1 MVEIMSETNEVKN
14 KPKYYVPVDRVIS
27 SRVQKRINSMTD
39 EERNK
44 VVYLG
49 GINDEVTTEE
59 KIMHDFLEF
68 VKEEEENYAKSPLA
82 REWKYEKKQM
92 TKEERIYDCSV
103 WWINDR
109 MVSSG
114 FWHSSIAFPLLRE
127 IASDYNPSY
136 LHPRS
141 PIEVYNKKYRDAQK
155 KAKAKGKT
163 GKALEGKKVMQDYEK
178 ARKPET
184 SLSDSWIEH
193 FDGISDKW
201 LNKWCN
207 FSVNWGWVLPCLFL
221 CLFVQKGLSSAIG
234 LLTFMGIGEWYSW
247 KAQEYC
253 SVIIPWYQR
262 AGLLIERRLL
272 RK

>member
-1 MVEIMSETNEVKN
+1 MSEEKKEVKN
-14 KPKYYVPVDRVIS
+14 KPNYCVPVDRIIS
-27 SRVQKRINSMTD
+27 NRVKKRIDAMTE

-44 VVYLG
+44 TAYYDFL
-49 GINDEVTTEE
+49 NNKTTTEGQ
-59 KIMHDFLEF
+59 MMDDFLKF
-68 VKEEEENYAKSPLA
+68 VIEEEESYAKSPLA

-92 TKEERIYDCSV
+92 TQAERVYDCAC
-103 WWINDR
+103 WWINDK

-114 FWHSSIAFPLLRE
+114 FFHSSIAFPLLRE

-136 LHPRS
+136 LHPRNQV
-141 PIEVYNKKYRDAQK
+141 EAYNKKYRDAQK
-155 KAKAKGKT
+155 EAKAKGKT
-163 GKALEGKKVMQDYEK
+163 GKDLEGKKVMQDYEK

-184 SLSDSWIEH
+184 SLSDDWISH

-201 LNKWCN
+201 LAKWCN

-234 LLTFMGIGEWYSW
+234 LLIFMGVGEWYSW

-262 AGLLIERRLL
+262 AGLMIERRVL